1 MCRRVGLLS
10 NSSTVTWPTP
20 DPVNKSRPQ
29 TTVCRARSAF
39 ARICRCWRQSR
50 PLLAAPPTVKIGR
63 TRLQGAALAHR
74 WPGILRLRLAALTAE
89 SAHRRTMPLPVIRA
103 LASDRALASPEKLR
117 EALRGRVIKHHRFL
131 LAFISIRP
139 TLSSRHV
146 AR

>member
-1 MCRRVGLLS
+1 MPSRRTAVQFFNGHMADPRPGQQEPSS
-10 NSSTVTWPTP
+10 NDRLP
-20 DPVNKSRPQ
+20 
-29 TTVCRARSAF
+29 SAI
-39 ARICRCWRQSR
+39 RICPYL
-50 PLLAAPPTVKIGR
+50 PLLATIAAVAGGAPTVKIGR